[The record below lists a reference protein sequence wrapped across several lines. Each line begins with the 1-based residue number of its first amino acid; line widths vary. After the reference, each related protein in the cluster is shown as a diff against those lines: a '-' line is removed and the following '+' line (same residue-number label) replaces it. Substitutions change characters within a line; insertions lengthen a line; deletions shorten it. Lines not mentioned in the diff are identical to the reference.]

1 MLPLFAAVALPL
13 AAEIVDRIAATVNE
27 VAIPESAVR
36 RATVVSALEPEAGES
51 PEDFR
56 ARVLDALIDQR
67 LQHDEALRFGPPPP
81 DAAAL
86 EAAMKRLRERLRENG
101 KDPDAEFA
109 AAGMTEQE
117 VRDALER
124 QLIVQRYLV
133 ERFRPVAFADE
144 ERAREE
150 YEKNFLPERRAAGL
164 PVPPFEEVAEA
175 MRARSQQRVFDEE
188 VARWMKELRTRSRV
202 AVYRIPLPL
211 PPGRTPIPLSGAL
224 AGVTPTPLPTAPQPP
239 TTPTPARLT
248 PTPTPAT

>member
-1 MLPLFAAVALPL
+1 MLLLFVAAALPI

-36 RATVVSALEPEAGES
+36 RAMVVSALQPEPGES

-56 ARVLDALIDQR
+56 VRVLDALIDQR
-67 LQHDEALRFGPPPP
+67 LQYDEALRFGPPPP

-86 EAAMKRLRERLRENG
+86 EAAMKRLHERLREQG

-144 ERAREE
+144 ERARAE
-150 YEKNFLPERRAAGL
+150 YETLFVPERRAAGL

-188 VARWMKELRTRSRV
+188 VARWMKELRRSSRV
-202 AVYRIPLPL
+202 AVYRIPLPV
-211 PPGRTPIPLSGAL
+211 PPGRTPIPVA
-224 AGVTPTPLPTAPQPP
+224 AARPVTTPTPVATRPVSP
-239 TTPTPARLT
+239 TTPTLAPLT
-248 PTPTPAT
+248 PTPTPTT